1 MESVF
6 PHLKELKELKGRRI
20 RGGANP
26 GGKESAKGLSGN
38 RLHDWSKASARL
50 EGSTVKALPN
60 GAQWPLPRHAERCG
74 DDGYS
79 PSTEARH

>member
-50 EGSTVKALPN
+50 EGSAVKALPN
-60 GAQWPLPRHAERCG
+60 GAQWPQPRHARRYG

-79 PSTEARH
+79 PSTGARH